1 MTDTTIQSLFNEI
14 STISSSYA
22 KIRKAN
28 GENFNLFQILGMT
41 SNEVK
46 THSRFIAELL
56 NPKGSHD
63 MGDVFLR
70 LFIEQL
76 NATETHFD
84 TDNGETLT
92 RHFHGFSSYKGE
104 SAIVEAYA
112 GKVTETDGGRI
123 DILVNCSEGR
133 KIIIE
138 NKIYAGDQKLQMIR
152 YDTYGRSTGKDY
164 KLIYLTL
171 DGKQPSDESKGAL
184 INDHHYACISY
195 QDDIVEWLEKCRKE
209 AVIHTP
215 LRESITQ
222 YINLIGYL
230 TGRTSNKDMQESIKS
245 AIIAN
250 GNNFK
255 AAELISQSIAA
266 SKLHILNL
274 FAENLKSAVE
284 VQRPGII
291 IQIDPHFGLK
301 HHGMTFSY
309 DPSLRQHL
317 QFSFLGD
324 FKEIYLEIRNIDNEK
339 NGQINKNQENV
350 LFFSQHLKLD
360 LGKIENTEKNWWGD
374 WVCRY
379 SKLDIA
385 LLSENGYEA
394 MCNHNFQLA
403 EETAIDLIPILD
415 SLLARFPV

>member
-76 NATETHFD
+76 NAAETHFD
-84 TDNGETLT
+84 TNNGETLT

-152 YDTYGRSTGKDY
+152 YDTYGRSTGKEY

-230 TGRTSNKDMQESIKS
+230 TGST
-245 AIIAN
+245 AN
-250 GNNFK
+250 STMKN
-255 AAELISQSIAA
+255 ELIETITKNKQSFAAALEIAGVVEEA
-266 SKLHILNL
+266 KQQVYYEFAVKLKERIHQKVNGLVIEVNSKFGDKWKRFDIRDATSENPHLNVSL
-274 FAENLKSAVE
+274 TAMWDKRSFYIEIIDQQIRQKSPSRNINIEIFKKELKS
-284 VQRPGII
+284 
-291 IQIDPHFGLK
+291 
-301 HHGMTFSY
+301 FSGE
-309 DPSLRQHL
+309 PETKVA
-317 QFSFLGD
+317 G
-324 FKEIYLEIRNIDNEK
+324 NIDRYAGEWLCWYWK
-339 NGQINKNQENV
+339 FENK
-350 LFFSQHLKLD
+350 FDKM
-360 LGKIENTEKNWWGD
+360 LGNDEELIETVSD
-374 WVCRY
+374 
-379 SKLDIA
+379 
-385 LLSENGYEA
+385 
-394 MCNHNFQLA
+394 
-403 EETAIDLIPILD
+403 DLIRVYNAYLK
-415 SLLARFPV
+415 RT